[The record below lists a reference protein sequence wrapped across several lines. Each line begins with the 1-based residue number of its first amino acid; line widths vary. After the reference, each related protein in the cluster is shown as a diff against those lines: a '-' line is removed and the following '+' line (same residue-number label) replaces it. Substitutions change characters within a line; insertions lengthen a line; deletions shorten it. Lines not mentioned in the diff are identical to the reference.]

1 MKKNYYLSKREGLAL
16 AIEQLLHYN
25 VWATVSLDESVFEE
39 EALLD
44 YFEADFDDPINAET
58 EKVIAAA
65 VVNTVYEKNYIPEE
79 NKREF
84 AQKVV
89 RQHIDNLRA
98 AKITYHEEVKGMSRR
113 EAQARREELK
123 MVSRMAVVDNTV
135 KWGVRRAAKAGLSY
149 GIAALVTA
157 LIPEIAIPAWILS
170 FATYGIISML
180 PEKVKKPIRK
190 GVTKAV
196 DTVTMAAKNI
206 ADELATRAVNVAEKA
221 KTVIEK
227 ASNTAKQFWEDTKV
241 VAHEAWENTKVGAQ
255 QAWEFTKDTYNKVKE
270 KVKRRFGL

>member
-1 MKKNYYLSKREGLAL
+1 M
-16 AIEQLLHYN
+16 
-25 VWATVSLDESVFEE
+25 
-39 EALLD
+39 
-44 YFEADFDDPINAET
+44 
-58 EKVIAAA
+58 
-65 VVNTVYEKNYIPEE
+65 VNTVYEKNYIPEE

-84 AQKVV
+84 AQRVA
-89 RQHIDNLRA
+89 RQHVDNLRA
-98 AKITYHEEVKGMSRR
+98 AKITYQEEVKGMSRR
-113 EAQARREELK
+113 EAQARREELR

-157 LIPEIAIPAWILS
+157 LVPEIAIPVWILS
-170 FATYGIISML
+170 FATYGIISLL

-227 ASNTAKQFWEDTKV
+227 ASNTAKQFWENTKV
-241 VAHEAWENTKVGAQ
+241 VAHEVLEPI
-255 QAWEFTKDTYNKVKE
+255 KDTYNKVKE
-270 KVKRRFGL
+270 KVKGWFGL